1 MAAEPLLDVAADRA
15 LEPRRAGTYFRLL
28 ALQSL
33 AFFFTFAA
41 KPEWDERHVVF
52 GVLRNRESLR
62 TLFAIDQVG
71 SQFGKPSQEVIISDC
86 GQLWPPHHTQ
96 QKKKFTSTSGAR
108 HKSEQGFVDYDW

>member
-1 MAAEPLLDVAADRA
+1 MRLRNGRHVSQ
-15 LEPRRAGTYFRLL
+15 PRRPTADTRAKTYLVS
-28 ALQSL
+28 ALKRYRFL
-33 AFFFTFAA
+33 
-41 KPEWDERHVVF
+41 PRH
-52 GVLRNRESLR
+52 GESLR

-71 SQFGKPSQEVIISDC
+71 SQYGKPSQEVIISDC